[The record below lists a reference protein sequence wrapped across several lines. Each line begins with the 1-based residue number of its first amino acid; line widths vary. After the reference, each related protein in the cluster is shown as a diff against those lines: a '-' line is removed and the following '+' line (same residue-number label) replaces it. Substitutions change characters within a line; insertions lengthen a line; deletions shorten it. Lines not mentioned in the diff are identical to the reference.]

1 MESTQ
6 VLELLFEICSIFFF
20 FLAVCDFFLFFTDLR
35 FYPDIQV
42 TQLKTKL

>member
-6 VLELLFEICSIFFF
+6 VLELLFEICSIFF